1 MRLALAFWGLVTL
14 VALTATLGA
23 GYLVVRGPF
32 LGGPL
37 LAPTR
42 LLVATGAFVLGLV
55 ALALGGSKI
64 ARAR

>member
-1 MRLALAFWGLVTL
+1 MRPALVLWGLVTL
-14 VALTATLGA
+14 VALVVTLGA

-42 LLVATGAFVLGLV
+42 LLVATGLFVLGLV
-55 ALALGGSKI
+55 ALALGGSKV